1 VRYRVNTDYNEREPG
16 NGYMGKEF
24 LEGNEAIARAAIK
37 AGCNFFAGYP
47 ITPSSSILH
56 YMLDWLPQNGG
67 IGIQAEDEIASM
79 GFCIGAAMAG
89 RKALTATSGPG
100 ISLYSENIGLAI
112 IGETPMVIVN
122 VQRQGPA
129 TGSATKGAEGDI
141 QFTRWATSGGMPVIA
156 LSPASVAEAY
166 ELTYRAFNYA
176 EKYRTPVFL
185 LTNKEIGVTRESVDL
200 SEIELPPRVD
210 RTRVGHVNNYRPH
223 YFEKP
228 TDVPPISDFGGPNI
242 ARYTTSTHDKDAY
255 LTTSPVLIQE
265 MIDHYKAKID
275 GATDNIA
282 LYREDFEDGAD
293 TLIISYGITSRS
305 ARVAVQKARKKGK
318 KVSALTLQTLFPVPE
333 KAIRDAL
340 QNIRKVIVPEMN
352 MGQYILEIERLAGGQ
367 AEIVGVNRMDTT
379 LISPDAILAKGGL
392 S

>member
-1 VRYRVNTDYNEREPG
+1 
-16 NGYMGKEF
+16 MGKEF

-37 AGCNFFAGYP
+37 AGCDFFAGYP

-141 QFTRWATSGGMPVIA
+141 QFTRWVTSGGMPVIA
-156 LSPASVAEAY
+156 LSPASVDEAY

-176 EKYRTPVFL
+176 EKYRTPVFI
-185 LTNKEIGVTRESVDL
+185 LTNKEIGLTRESVDL
-200 SEIELPPRVD
+200 SAIELPPRVD
-210 RTRVGHVNNYRPH
+210 RKKVGGVSIQEQRKKRATQPPPHVNEYRPH
-223 YFEKP
+223 YFEKL

-242 ARYTTSTHDKDAY
+242 ARFTTSTHDKDAY
-255 LTTSPVLIQE
+255 LTASPAVIQE
-265 MIDHYKAKID
+265 MIDHYQAKIEAASD
-275 GATDNIA
+275 EIA
-282 LYREDFEDGAD
+282 LYKEDFQEGAD
-293 TLIISYGITSRS
+293 TLIVSYGITSRS
-305 ARVAVQKARKKGK
+305 ARVAVQKARKQGK
-318 KVSALTLQTLFPVPE
+318 KVSALVLQTLFPVPE
-333 KAIRDAL
+333 KAIRNAL
-340 QNIRKVIVPEMN
+340 ENIRKVIVPEMN
-352 MGQYILEIERLAGGQ
+352 MGQYILEIERLAPGR
-367 AEIVGVNRMDTT
+367 AEIVGANKMDTT

>member
-1 VRYRVNTDYNEREPG
+1 
-16 NGYMGKEF
+16 MGKEF

-37 AGCNFFAGYP
+37 AGCDFFAGYP

-67 IGIQAEDEIASM
+67 IGIQAEDEIASI

-100 ISLYSENIGLAI
+100 ISLYSENIGLAV
-112 IGETPMVIVN
+112 IGETPLVVVN

-141 QFTRWATSGGMPVIA
+141 QFTRWVTSGGMPVIA
-156 LSPASVAEAY
+156 LSPASVGEAY

-176 EKYRTPVFL
+176 EKYRTPVFVL
-185 LTNKEIGVTRESVDL
+185 ANKEIGVTRESVDL

-210 RTRVGHVNNYRPH
+210 RVKVGPGDEYRPH
-223 YFEKP
+223 YFEKQS
-228 TDVPPISDFGGPNI
+228 DVPPISDFGGPHI

-255 LTTSPVLIQE
+255 LTASPAAIQE

-275 GATDNIA
+275 AATDDIA
-282 LYREDFEDGAD
+282 LYKEDFQECAD

-305 ARVAVQKARKKGK
+305 ARVAVQKARKNGER
-318 KVSALTLQTLFPVPE
+318 VSALTLQTLFPVPE
-333 KAIRDAL
+333 RAIRHAL
-340 QNIRKVIVPEMN
+340 RSIKKVIVPEMN
-352 MGQYILEIERLAGGQ
+352 MGQYIVEVERLACSQ
-367 AEIVGVNRMDTT
+367 TEVIGVNRMDTA
-379 LISPDAILAKGGL
+379 LLSPEAILAKGGL